1 MTTTDGTVVEVNKDV
16 SKSTTGTNQ
25 TLVHIV
31 SNGNLQVKGELSEYN
46 LANISEGQ
54 EVVLTS
60 KVIRI
65 NLDRKDFLCSQLSD
79 DAGQAGAN
87 AAGGT
92 QGSGGAKY
100 PFTVD
105 ITSEI
110 GDLKQGFSV
119 NIEVKSSTQHPLV
132 PVTSVMADGDTSYVW
147 TVENGKAKK

>member
-1 MTTTDGTVVEVNKDV
+1 M
-16 SKSTTGTNQ
+16 
-25 TLVHIV
+25 

-60 KVIRI
+60 KVYPDKTWTGKISYVA
-65 NLDRKDFLCSQLSD
+65 NYPT

-100 PFTVD
+100 PFTVE

-110 GDLKQGFSV
+110 GGTQTGLFLSILKSKV
-119 NIEVKSSTQHPLV
+119 LLNIPLF
-132 PVTSVMADGDTSYVW
+132 P
-147 TVENGKAKK
+147 